1 MPGKFDLF
9 LKSKGLKPTS
19 ERLTILEE
27 ALATDG
33 HFEADDLLVIL
44 RQKDRKTSRATI
56 YRTLELLAQ
65 AGLLRRVWFGGAA
78 TGFEKV
84 VDQPRVD
91 YMICRECGNRFGFH
105 LPELRELQA
114 KVCSELDFKLLDYNF
129 QIFGLCSAC
138 SRSRR

>member
-1 MPGKFDLF
+1 MLKKFNLF
-9 LKSKGLKPTS
+9 LKSKGLKPTA
-19 ERLTILEE
+19 ERSTILEE
-27 ALATDG
+27 ALATEG

-44 RQKDRKTSRATI
+44 KQKGRKTSRATI

-78 TGFEKV
+78 VHFEKI

-105 LPELRELQA
+105 LPELRNLQV
-114 KVCSELDFKLLDYNF
+114 KLCSEMDFKLLDYNF
-129 QIFGLCSAC
+129 QIFGVCAAC
-138 SRSRR
+138 NRGRR

>member
-1 MPGKFDLF
+1 MQKKFSLF

-44 RQKDRKTSRATI
+44 KQKGRKTSRATI

-78 TGFEKV
+78 VHFEKIA
-84 VDQPRVD
+84 DRPRID
-91 YMICRECGNRFGFH
+91 YMICRECGNRFGFR
-105 LPELRELQA
+105 LPELPDLQE
-114 KVCSELDFKLLDYNF
+114 KVCAEIDFKLMDYNF
-129 QIFGLCSAC
+129 QIFGLCSLC
-138 SRSRR
+138 SRSKR